1 MTIKLLSVEETLAA
15 AALAC
20 GRANR
25 PPFDPRRALD
35 GLSATAIISLVVLA
49 GQLDAIAKASAR
61 TEDTWRRAND
71 GEASAQEAA
80 DAAVDLIRLLSDA
93 GYLPLSPA
101 PATEEAAHAQ
111 G

>member
-49 GQLDAIAKASAR
+49 GQLDAIAQAAAL
-61 TEDTWRRAND
+61 TEETWRRAND
-71 GEASAQEAA
+71 GEASSQEAA
-80 DAAVDLIRLLSDA
+80 DAAVDLIRLLAAA
-93 GYLPLSPA
+93 GYLPLPAA
-101 PATEEAAHAQ
+101 PATEEAALGQA
-111 G
+111 